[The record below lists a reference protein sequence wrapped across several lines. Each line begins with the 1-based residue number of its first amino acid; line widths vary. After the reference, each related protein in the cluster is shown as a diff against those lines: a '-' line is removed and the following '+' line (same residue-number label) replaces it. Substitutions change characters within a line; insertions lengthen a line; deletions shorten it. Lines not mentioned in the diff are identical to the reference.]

1 MLPPGCWLRALTFL
15 VTIGY
20 QSGMRRLPFGS
31 KDIAVPVTSSELAGD
46 EADVDRQQITRVL
59 GEVVAGRADAAEK
72 LLPLVYQD
80 LRRRASIELGRLS
93 PGQTLQPTALVH
105 DAWLK
110 VVGGADPGWDGRGH
124 FYAAASQ
131 AMRELLIDHLRRK
144 QASKRGGG
152 AAALPLDAAL
162 AVGSPDLGAEDTLAV
177 NAALERLEVE
187 HPRRAQ
193 VVVMRYFGGL
203 SEDEVAEALG
213 VTARTVERDWRFA
226 RAFLH
231 AALAEPGASD
241 PAAPGAPVSHAQADD
256 AARPVKA
263 VKGE

>member
-1 MLPPGCWLRALTFL
+1 ML
-15 VTIGY
+15 
-20 QSGMRRLPFGS
+20 RLPFGS
-31 KDIAVPVTSSELAGD
+31 KDIAAPVTGGGTAGD
-46 EADVDRQQITRVL
+46 EADGDGREITRML
-59 GEVVAGRADAAEK
+59 GEVVAGRANAAEK

-80 LRRRASIELGRLS
+80 LRRRASFELGRLS
-93 PGQTLQPTALVH
+93 PGQTLQATALVH

-152 AAALPLDAAL
+152 AADLPLDAAL
-162 AVGSPDLGAEDTLAV
+162 EVGSASLGTEDTLAV
-177 NAALERLEVE
+177 NTALERLEAE

-203 SEDEVAEALG
+203 SEDEVAKALG

-231 AALAEPGASD
+231 AALAEPGARGPGGPS
-241 PAAPGAPVSHAQADD
+241 APLEKAQADK
-256 AARPVKA
+256 AARAVKA
-263 VKGE
+263 AKGE

>member
-1 MLPPGCWLRALTFL
+1 LTCL
-15 VTIGY
+15 AAIGY
-20 QSGMRRLPFGS
+20 QSGMLRLPCGS
-31 KDIAVPVTSSELAGD
+31 QDGAAPVIGGGTAGD
-46 EADVDRQQITRVL
+46 EADGDGREITRML
-59 GEVVAGRADAAEK
+59 GEVVAGRANAAEK

-80 LRRRASIELGRLS
+80 LRRRAAYELGRLS
-93 PGQTLQPTALVH
+93 PGQTLQATALVH

-124 FYAAASQ
+124 FYAAAAQ

-144 QASKRGGG
+144 QASKRGGS

-162 AVGSPDLGAEDTLAV
+162 AVGSADLGTEDTLAV
-177 NAALERLEVE
+177 NAALERLEAE

-203 SEDEVAEALG
+203 SEDEVAAALG

-226 RAFLH
+226 RAWLH
-231 AALAEPGASD
+231 AALAEPSASV
-241 PAAPGAPVSHAQADD
+241 PSASAPLEKAQAAH
-256 AARPVKA
+256 AARANKA
-263 VKGE
+263 AKGQ